1 MDRMT
6 SKISKRPSGTS
17 IEKSPE
23 GDKLAALAAS
33 MKRTASRKCGSCA
46 EPYRSVISRWLDL
59 MAKHPLRPGAKIEQ
73 LRAHLHAEHGY
84 ILSTSSL
91 QDHCARHDGARYAAA
106 KAQ

>member
-1 MDRMT
+1 
-6 SKISKRPSGTS
+6 
-17 IEKSPE
+17 
-23 GDKLAALAAS
+23 
-33 MKRTASRKCGSCA
+33 
-46 EPYRSVISRWLDL
+46 